1 MRRDSDLV
9 FLMLVFAGIS
19 AGLLHIWGGCR

>member
-1 MRRDSDLV
+1 MRRDSDLL
-9 FLMLVFAGIS
+9 FLVLVFAGIT